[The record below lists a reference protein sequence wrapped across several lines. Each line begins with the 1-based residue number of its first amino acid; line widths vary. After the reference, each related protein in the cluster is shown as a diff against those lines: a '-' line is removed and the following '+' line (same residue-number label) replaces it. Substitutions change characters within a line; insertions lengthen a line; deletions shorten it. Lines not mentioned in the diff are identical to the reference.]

1 MYICFVMCT
10 GVFFLLFLLCACT
23 STDASGS
30 PFSPGDLAA
39 GPLLLTAET
48 TCFDMF
54 YVPEQDQC
62 PPQTFLHAPL

>member
-39 GPLLLTAET
+39 GPLLLTAEQHVSI
-48 TCFDMF
+48 C
-54 YVPEQDQC
+54 
-62 PPQTFLHAPL
+62 LRA